1 MKKGLRNKLNLFAR
15 KIANSLLLNMVWF
28 GLLFAI
34 WAILGIE
41 MEWLPKIP
49 CELSETA
56 VNGWNRAFL
65 TLAYSYI
72 AGAVIYGMT
81 VKYPYYR
88 NKQRLTPII
97 KEKVENI
104 GVQLSNMNV
113 EFRDSNNNPRVT
125 DVDAVIALFKTQ
137 RWKERCILPD
147 HAMCK
152 DVTDAFVSDYMEV
165 VRMIGSLINDYKDYL
180 DSRQLLYL
188 EALRGSRLN
197 QFFATYLGSGKHFN
211 FTDGFYEHI
220 LLPEYKNILI
230 VYQGL
235 ALTCGIDI
243 SKN

>member
-1 MKKGLRNKLNLFAR
+1 MTKGLRNKVKQIAR
-15 KIANSLLLNMVWF
+15 NITNYFLSHMVWI
-28 GLLFAI
+28 GLFLAM
-34 WAILGIE
+34 WAILSIE
-41 MEWLPKIP
+41 MEWIPKIP
-49 CELSETA
+49 CGLSETA

-65 TLAYSYI
+65 ALAYSYV
-72 AGAVIYGMT
+72 AGVVIYGMT

-88 NKQRLTPII
+88 NKQRLSPII
-97 KEKVENI
+97 KAKVENI

-125 DVDAVIALFKTQ
+125 DVDAVMALFETK
-137 RWKERCILPD
+137 RWRERCFMPE

-152 DVTDAFVSDYMEV
+152 DVTDAFISDYQEL
-165 VRMIGSLINDYKDYL
+165 VRMVNSLINDYKDYL

-188 EALRGSRLN
+188 EAIRGSRLN
-197 QFFATYLGSGKHFN
+197 QFFATYIGSGKHYRFE
-211 FTDGFYEHI
+211 DVFYERL
-220 LLPEYKNILI
+220 LLPEYKNMLI